1 MKQIIQS
8 YRTGK
13 LQMVEVPPPALQPR
27 GILVRTRCSLVS
39 AGTEKMVMELA
50 KKSLLGKARARPD
63 LVRQVMAK
71 VKKEGLRSTAR
82 KVFSRLDEPVPLGY
96 SSAGVVIEAGAE
108 APGFAAGQ
116 RVACSGA
123 GYASHA
129 ELNYVPRNLAVP
141 VPEGVSL
148 EEACF
153 VALGAIALQAMRR
166 LGPQVGE
173 TIGVIGLGL
182 VGQLTVQLLK
192 AAGCK
197 VVGADLSAAKME
209 LAQLMGAEA
218 VVPPEEMEQAAADLS
233 RGRGLDGVIIAAA
246 TSSNEPVELAGRI
259 ARLGGRVSV
268 VGAVGMSVPRNLYYQ
283 KELSLS
289 LSMSYG
295 PGRYDPEYE
304 ERGRDYPYPYVRW
317 TEQRNMEA
325 FLELVKGKRVTLEP
339 LVSHRFDLDQ
349 ALNAYQVMEGAGDY
363 LGMVLSY
370 PEPTETP
377 ARKISL
383 RSGAPARGEVLVGL
397 IGAGNFARG
406 VLLPILKKAPK
417 VSLVSLCT
425 ATGISAE
432 ATAGKWGFTEITT
445 DPGEV
450 MASPDVNTVFICTP
464 HDLHASLVVR
474 ALEAGK
480 HVFVE
485 KPLCIAEPE
494 LSDIE
499 AALDEAQSRF
509 GSVPV
514 LMVGFNRRFAPRT
527 AELRRKLAARGGPM
541 IINYR
546 VNAGLIPPG
555 HWIQDPGV
563 GGGRII
569 GEACHFIDLMQ
580 HIIGSQPVSVFARA
594 VSGGRGDLVDEDVCV
609 LVIRFADGSLGNLV
623 YSALGSPD
631 LPKERLE
638 VLAMDAAYLIEDFRG
653 LHWLEKD
660 ERGGDRTGG
669 QDKGFTAEMAAFL
682 RAVMAGGP
690 APIPW
695 RQLKATS
702 LASFRAVESLRTGKE
717 REV

>member
-1 MKQIIQS
+1 MKQIVQS

-27 GILVRTRCSLVS
+27 GVLVRTQCSLVS

-50 KKSLLGKARARPD
+50 KKSLLGKAKARPD

-82 KVFSRLDEPVPLGY
+82 KVFARLDEPVPLGY
-96 SSAGVVIEAGAE
+96 SMSGVVTEAGSD

-116 RVACSGA
+116 RVACAGA

-129 ELNYVPRNLAVP
+129 QMNYIPRNLAVP

-153 VALGAIALQAMRR
+153 VALGAIALQGMRR
-166 LGPQVGE
+166 LAPQVGE
-173 TIGVIGLGL
+173 AIGVIGLGL

-197 VVGADLSAAKME
+197 VVGADLSAAKLD
-209 LAQLMGAEA
+209 LAQLMGAESA
-218 VVPPEEMEQAAADLS
+218 VQPEHMEQAAADLS
-233 RGRGLDGVIIAAA
+233 RGRGLDGVVIAAA

-259 ARLGGRVSV
+259 SRLGGRVSV
-268 VGAVGMSVPRNLYYQ
+268 VGAVGMSVPRNLYYS

-295 PGRYDPEYE
+295 PGRYDPDYE
-304 ERGRDYPYPYVRW
+304 ERGRDYPFSHVRW
-317 TEQRNMEA
+317 TEQRNMES
-325 FLELVKGKRVTLEP
+325 FLELVKAKRITLEP
-339 LVSHRFDLDQ
+339 LVSHRFELEH
-349 ALNAYQVMEGAGDY
+349 ALEAYQVMEGGGDY
-363 LGMVLSY
+363 LGMVINY
-370 PEPTETP
+370 PEPGGAP
-377 ARKISL
+377 VRKISL
-383 RSGAPARGEVLVGL
+383 RSGAPAKGEVRVGL
-397 IGAGNFARG
+397 IGAGGFARG
-406 VLLPILKKAPK
+406 VLLPILKRAPK

-432 ATAGKWGFTEITT
+432 ATAGKWGFSEITT
-445 DPGEV
+445 DPGEI

-464 HDLHASLVVR
+464 HDLHAPLVTR

-485 KPLCIAEPE
+485 KPLCIVESELAE
-494 LSDIE
+494 IE
-499 AALDEAQSRF
+499 DALDEAQSRF

-527 AELRRKLAARGGPM
+527 AELRGRLAARGGPM

-580 HIIGSQPVSVFARA
+580 HITSSEPQSVFTRA

-609 LVIRFADGSLGNLV
+609 IVVKFADGSLGNLV

-638 VLAMDAAYLIEDFRG
+638 VLALDAAYLIEDFRG

-660 ERGGDRTGG
+660 NQGGDRTGG
-669 QDKGFTAEMAAFL
+669 QDKGFSAELAAFL
-682 RAVMAGGP
+682 QAVLAGGP

-702 LASFRAVESLRTGKE
+702 LACFRAVESLRTGTE